1 MLIQSL
7 KQAPWRPLG
16 SPMLK
21 PSYVKPST
29 LGKQLMHPNRGFFT
43 SRNRKQKFTE
53 NGAPLTFFG
62 RITLRGYP
70 FPVRLVWTTA
80 LSTVFGLGVLLGGV
94 FAWDAT

>member
-7 KQAPWRPLG
+7 KQAPWRQLD

-21 PSYVKPST
+21 PSHVKPSI
-29 LGKQLMHPNRGFFT
+29 LREQLMYPNRGFFS
-43 SRNRKQKFTE
+43 SRHGKQKFTE